1 MNMHNYIG
9 FWELGS
15 FVRVLSLLAY
25 LDLLYVF

>member
-1 MNMHNYIG
+1 MNMYILG

-15 FVRVLSLLAY
+15 FVHVLSLLAY